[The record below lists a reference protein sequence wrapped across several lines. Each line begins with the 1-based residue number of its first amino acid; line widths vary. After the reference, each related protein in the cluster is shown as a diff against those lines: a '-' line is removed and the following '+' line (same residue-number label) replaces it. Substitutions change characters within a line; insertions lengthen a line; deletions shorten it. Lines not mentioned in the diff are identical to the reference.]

1 MRIEGDEQMSEIE
14 IFEGSHNIF
23 KDLGH
28 PNADEILLRAELL
41 RDILDTI
48 RSRKLTQ
55 KDVMR
60 ILDIKQPEASCLMNG
75 KLSRFS
81 RERLIDYMVKLGMTV
96 ELRVRKPKKNAPLKP
111 GALIY
116 AGVS

>member
-1 MRIEGDEQMSEIE
+1 MSEIE
-14 IFEGSHNIF
+14 IFEGSDNVF
-23 KDLGH
+23 KDLGL
-28 PNADEILLRAELL
+28 PNADEIQLRAELL
-41 RDILDTI
+41 REVSNTI
-48 RSRKLTQ
+48 ESRKLTQ

-60 ILDIKQPEASCLMNG
+60 VLDIKQSEASYLMNG

-96 ELRVRKPKKNAPLKP
+96 ELRVKKPKKNAPLKP

-116 AGVS
+116 AGAS

>member
-1 MRIEGDEQMSEIE
+1 MSEIE
-14 IFEGSHNIF
+14 VFEGSHNVF
-23 KDLGH
+23 KDLGL
-28 PNADEILLRAELL
+28 PNADEIMLRAELL
-41 RDILDTI
+41 SDILDTI
-48 RSRKLTQ
+48 QSRELTQ

-60 ILDIKQPEASCLMNG
+60 ILGIKQPEASFLMNG

-96 ELRVRKPKKNAPLKP
+96 ELRVKKPKKNAPLKP

-116 AGVS
+116 TGTS

>member
-1 MRIEGDEQMSEIE
+1 M
-14 IFEGSHNIF
+14 
-23 KDLGH
+23 
-28 PNADEILLRAELL
+28 LRAELL

-48 RSRKLTQ
+48 QSRELTQ

-60 ILDIKQPEASCLMNG
+60 ILRVKQPEASFLMNG

-96 ELRVRKPKKNAPLKP
+96 ELRVKKPKKNAPLKP

-116 AGVS
+116 TGAS

>member
-1 MRIEGDEQMSEIE
+1 MSEFE
-14 IFEGSHNIF
+14 IFKGSHNVF
-23 KDLGH
+23 KDLGL
-28 PNADEILLRAELL
+28 PDADELILKAQLL
-41 RDILDTI
+41 RDIQNI
-48 RSRKLTQ
+48 IESRGLNQ
-55 KDVMR
+55 KDLMKH
-60 ILDIKQPEASCLMNG
+60 LGIKQPEASYLMNG

-96 ELRVRKPKKNAPLKP
+96 ELRVKKPKKNAPLKP

>member
-1 MRIEGDEQMSEIE
+1 MSEFE
-14 IFEGSHNIF
+14 IFKGSHNVF

-28 PNADEILLRAELL
+28 PKADEIQLRAELL
-41 RDILDTI
+41 SDVLDTV

-60 ILDIKQPEASCLMNG
+60 ILGIKQPEASYLMNG

-96 ELRVRKPKKNAPLKP
+96 ELRVKKPKKNAPLKP

-116 AGVS
+116 AGAS